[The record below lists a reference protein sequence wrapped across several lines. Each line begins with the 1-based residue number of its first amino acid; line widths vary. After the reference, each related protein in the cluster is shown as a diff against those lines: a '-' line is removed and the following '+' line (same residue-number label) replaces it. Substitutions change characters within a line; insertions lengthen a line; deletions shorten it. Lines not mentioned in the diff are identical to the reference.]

1 MSYTIFDS
9 EHIFTKLSYLPLE
22 TENIGAVHCEYS
34 KKLLELMEKTV
45 RFRERQKN
53 DRAKVGD
60 HNIIFFMETRYSD
73 KF

>member
-1 MSYTIFDS
+1 
-9 EHIFTKLSYLPLE
+9 
-22 TENIGAVHCEYS
+22 
-34 KKLLELMEKTV
+34 MEKTV

-60 HNIIFFMETRYSD
+60 HNIIFFIETRYSD